1 MDKVQCK
8 QCDNGLF
15 PLIISNHKI
24 SDVTDILPNVI
35 CRWKSVQMCRV
46 KMIFDKWKKRILL
59 WRKNTFFLNWKLEI
73 FRWNGCDIAVKIE
86 PKLRKIDSI
95 SKWKLCQTVK
105 VCSENTYPLFK
116 TVETWQRFFHIVSS
130 ENVILLNWQCRSSV
144 FFFFYLSMSVWFL
157 ETCFFKIKLSCLYSL
172 FKGIKTQWQSII

>member
-1 MDKVQCK
+1 MEK
-8 QCDNGLF
+8 
-15 PLIISNHKI
+15 
-24 SDVTDILPNVI
+24 TDFA
-35 CRWKSVQMCRV
+35 V
-46 KMIFDKWKKRILL
+46 KKK
-59 WRKNTFFLNWKLEI
+59 TFFLNWKLEI

-130 ENVILLNWQCRSSV
+130 ENVILLN
-144 FFFFYLSMSVWFL
+144 
-157 ETCFFKIKLSCLYSL
+157 
-172 FKGIKTQWQSII
+172 